1 MCLLESFAKN
11 AECHPHLN
19 EPVVARIIDQIK
31 VAYWNAG
38 RALTLGTTSDPVR
51 VLDTEQRIVDVNHRA
66 CHSLDGSCQ

>member
-38 RALTLGTTSDPVR
+38 RALTLGTTPGVANRFTANGPSATAIRGIFNPSY
-51 VLDTEQRIVDVNHRA
+51 NP
-66 CHSLDGSCQ
+66 S